1 MDLSM
6 LGIGVGFDV
15 RGAGTCPIYQPERV
29 NTENAAKHVFII
41 GDSREG
47 WVASTVALIES
58 FMRPGSSY
66 LTFDYSNIRPE
77 GTRLKTFGGV
87 APGPEP
93 LKELHQRITSQL
105 NDTCNSAHV
114 KGRQATLGIEDI
126 TNICNMIGKCV
137 FSGNVRRS
145 AEIAFGP
152 SDDEEY
158 LDLKDYEKNPH
169 RAEFGWL
176 SNNSIF
182 AELGQDYSK
191 VVQRTHKNGEPGYFW
206 LDNARKHGR
215 MTGRSSDRAR
225 TDPRAYGGNPCLGM
239 GVQRLLSNHS
249 HLFVTEQ
256 TLEKK
261 EVCNLVETMVD
272 RHNDVDDLC
281 VTLKYAYL
289 FAKTV
294 SLCPIHW
301 KDTDQVVQR
310 NRRIGTS
317 MTGIVQCLHRIGRQT
332 FIEWCERGY
341 KTLEHWD
348 FVYSK
353 WLDVRPSIK
362 LTSVKPSG
370 TVSLLSGST
379 PGVHAPISNMY
390 IRRVTLPNISP
401 LLPGLKKAGYS
412 IVRRKGQT
420 SSCLVEF
427 PVRLDIGSEE
437 SPKIK
442 TQSEENFLDVLDR
455 AALLQRYWAD
465 NQVSV
470 TVTFDPEKVSQ
481 KDLAAAL
488 DIYQYRLKGVSFLP
502 LGNISQYEYPPYEDI
517 DEAEYERRIANLKP
531 IDWSNTLMPEPDQPK
546 YCTNDG
552 CVDVSTDD
560 AIE

>member
-1 MDLSM
+1 MDFSM

-15 RGAGTCPIYQPERV
+15 RGAGTCYIYEPE
-29 NTENAAKHVFII
+29 FIKNGDSSEHMFVI

-58 FMRPGSSY
+58 FMRPGSQK
-66 LTFDYSNIRPE
+66 LFWDYSNIRPE

-93 LKELHQRITSQL
+93 LKELHHGITLQL
-105 NDTCNSAHV
+105 MDTLHKS
-114 KGRQATLGIEDI
+114 KKEGRKATLGVEDI

-169 RAEFGWL
+169 RAAFGWL

-191 VVQRTHKNGEPGYFW
+191 VVQRTHTNGEPGYFW
-206 LDNARKHGR
+206 LENARKHGR

-225 TDPRAYGGNPCLGM
+225 AEPRASGGNPCL
-239 GVQRLLSNHS
+239 
-249 HLFVTEQ
+249 EQ

-301 KDTDQVVQR
+301 KDTDKVVKR

-317 MTGIVQCLHRIGRQT
+317 MTGIVQCLHRIGRQS

-341 KTLEHWD
+341 KILEHWD

-427 PVRLDIGSEE
+427 PVCLDNGSED
-437 SPKIK
+437 SPRIK

-470 TVTFDPEKVSQ
+470 TVTFDPEKVSP

-488 DIYQYRLKGVSFLP
+488 DVYQYRLKGVSFLP
-502 LGNISQYEYPPYEDI
+502 LGNIGQYEYPPYEDI
-517 DEAEYERRIANLKP
+517 DQEEYERRVANLKP
-531 IDWSNTLMPEPDQPK
+531 IDWSNTLMPEPEQPK

-552 CVDVSTDD
+552 CVDVSTDET
-560 AIE
+560 AE